1 MIDGFAIAF
10 PCTTTTVYA
19 DPFLEIGG
27 KFLEGFEKQAIFVS
41 ETQIGIFDFLGR
53 DERFPVADG
62 LIVLADLGADI
73 VQMAVDAVRF
83 DTLAFGTTAA
93 DFPKTLRD
101 TELST
106 ELGNT
111 PVDRNT
117 AHDGNGRL
125 LFVFVPFK
133 VEQNLE
139 GTSHTLCFLKVAN
152 IIGAES

>member
-73 VQMAVDAVRF
+73 VQMAVDAIRF
-83 DTLAFGTTAA
+83 DTLAFGATAA
-93 DFPKTLRD
+93 DFPRLSGTLSFALNWAILPLTVIRPM
-101 TELST
+101 T
-106 ELGNT
+106 G
-111 PVDRNT
+111 T
-117 AHDGNGRL
+117 AN
-125 LFVFVPFK
+125 
-133 VEQNLE
+133 
-139 GTSHTLCFLKVAN
+139 CFL
-152 IIGAES
+152 SLFLSR